1 MQLLNLLEKIFER
14 LEGLITAAQSV
25 AAQAEHISFENLVK
39 HLVELKFSDLPR
51 LLKDLAGFQQAQKE
65 KTKEETAEAG
75 RIPLRS
81 PRSGPV

>member
-1 MQLLNLLEKIFER
+1 MCIR
-14 LEGLITAAQSV
+14 DR
-25 AAQAEHISFENLVK
+25 AEHISFENLVK

-75 RIPLRS
+75 EDSLLDLLDPALFLSLIHI
-81 PRSGPV
+81 